1 MKETSFIK
9 QNKKKWARFE
19 KLSGKG
25 NNDPDEV
32 AELFTEITEDLSYA
46 RTFYPRR
53 SVKVYLNQL
62 SQGVFTSL
70 YKQRKQPIRIQS
82 FFSFWTETVPLE
94 MYRSRVN
101 LLTAFLFFLL
111 AAVIGA
117 VSTYY
122 DMSFAEIVTSESYIA
137 DTERRISEGNPMGV
151 YGESAEGSMFW
162 MITVNNIR
170 VALITFAMGIVFSVG
185 SLFMLLRNGVMLGGF
200 QWWFYLKGL
209 GLTSFLAIW
218 IHGAF
223 EISAIV
229 IAGAAG
235 LTVGNGLL
243 FPKSYTRIQSLVFSA
258 KRGLV
263 IMLSLIPFFIIAGFL
278 ESYVTRHY
286 KVLPDLVKWTIILG
300 SFAIIIL
307 YYVVY
312 PFIVARRYP
321 ERVALKQVPR
331 YIPKRKINLFKIRK
345 VGEIFTD
352 TFYVFIS
359 KAGKLSQLFF
369 VLIFPLIIG
378 LGVVIYAQDWS
389 RFDWDLAWYEN
400 LGTLFGTDIDF
411 RWYKFG
417 CWSAILGML
426 ISAVYYVFGLAD
438 DDEQL
443 FKGYFRFLL
452 KHYIWLLLYSTIL
465 LSVFLFLPGA
475 LMILLIFIS
484 PVFTMIPSIIV
495 IEKKDFFSAFV
506 RSFTMG
512 KGSYADALGS
522 FIVFI
527 MITVIFFFVLANPMF
542 DGEIGLLKLLDDVIK
557 DFTITLTPNYQV
569 IIMAVNSVV
578 YVLFIFLML
587 SVYFLSFSFNYYSS
601 QERLTA
607 RGLYDRLAHFGK
619 RNRSFETDVDFE
631 S

>member
-32 AELFTEITEDLSYA
+32 SELFTEITEDLSYA

-70 YKQRKQPIRIQS
+70 YKQHKQPISARS
-82 FFSFWTETVPLE
+82 FARFWTQTVPLE

-111 AAVIGA
+111 AAVIGG

-122 DMSFAEIVTSESYIA
+122 DIDFVETVLPKSYISSTEQRIA
-137 DTERRISEGNPMGV
+137 DGDPMGV
-151 YGESAEGSMFW
+151 YGEQAQGSMFW
-162 MITVNNIR
+162 MITINNVR
-170 VALITFAMGIVFSVG
+170 VAFITFAMGILASIG
-185 SLFMLLRNGVMLGGF
+185 TLYMLLRNGVMLGGF

-243 FPKSYTRIQSLVFSA
+243 FPKSFTRVQSLVFSA

-263 IMLSLIPFFIIAGFL
+263 IMLSLVPFFVIAGFL

-286 KVLPDLVKWTIILG
+286 QTIPDFVKWVIILG
-300 SFAIIIL
+300 SFSVIIL

-312 PFIVARRYP
+312 PFIVARKYP
-321 ERVALKQVPR
+321 EKVALKQVPR
-331 YIPKRKINLFKIRK
+331 FIPKRKINRYKIRK

-352 TFYVFIS
+352 TFYVFMS

-369 VLIFPLIIG
+369 VLMFPLCIG
-378 LGVVIYAQDWS
+378 LGIYIYLDDAS
-389 RFDWDLAWYEN
+389 RFNWNLTWFEN

-417 CWSAILGML
+417 GWSAILGML
-426 ISAVYYVFGLAD
+426 ISAVYYVFNLPD
-438 DDEQL
+438 DDEEL
-443 FKGYFRFLL
+443 FKGYFKFLVR
-452 KHYIWLLLYSTIL
+452 HYIWLLIYSTIL
-465 LSVFLFLPGA
+465 LSVFIFVPGGF
-475 LMILLIFIS
+475 MVLLIFLT
-484 PVFTMIPSIIV
+484 PFFNMIPSIIV
-495 IEKKDFFSAFV
+495 MEKKDFFTAFGKC
-506 RSFTMG
+506 FNMG
-512 KGSYADALGS
+512 KGAYADALGS
-522 FIVFI
+522 FLVFLL
-527 MITVIFFFVLANPMF
+527 ITSIFFFVLANPMF
-542 DGEIGLLKLLDDVIK
+542 DGEIGLLKLLDDLVEY
-557 DFTITLTPNYQV
+557 FTITVTPNYQI
-569 IIMAVNSVV
+569 IIMAVNSLV
-578 YVLFIFLML
+578 YILFIFLML
-587 SVYFLSFSFNYYSS
+587 SIYFMSFSFNYYSS
-601 QERLTA
+601 TEKLTA
-607 RGLYDRLAHFGK
+607 RGLYERLKQFGK

-631 S
+631 